1 MAFRSLTRFSRRSF
15 LAAGALAAQEV
26 GEAPEKPIEF
36 ICPMDPEVR
45 QKGPG
50 RCPRCNMK
58 LVAGLPDPLEYR
70 VDLAVPKPIRAGK
83 SVPLR
88 FTVVYPQVHP
98 KTGKPV
104 RDFEIVHEKLFHLF
118 LVSEDLE
125 VFDHVHPEKDF
136 GPEFSLDYAFPK
148 PGMYRL
154 MCDYYP
160 LGATP
165 QITVKTLYVAAG
177 PGGAIPPLPSNTQV
191 TLRTEPEKPLAGE
204 KTRLYFTI
212 SPVEKLVPWLGA
224 WGHVLIASA
233 DTVDLIHTHP
243 FIADGGERMQFN
255 AIFPRPGRHR
265 VWVQFDRA
273 GLVNTV
279 RFDVPVTELTV

>member
-1 MAFRSLTRFSRRSF
+1 MAFRSLTRRSF
-15 LAAGALAAQEV
+15 LAAGALAAQELA
-26 GEAPEKPIEF
+26 EPPEKPVEF
-36 ICPMDPEVR
+36 ICPMDPDVR

-58 LVAGLPDPLEYR
+58 LVAGLPDPIEFR
-70 VDLAVPKPIRAGK
+70 VDLAAPRPIRAGK
-83 SVPLR
+83 SATLR
-88 FTVVYPQVHP
+88 FHVIHP

-136 GPEFSLDYAFPK
+136 GPEFTLDYAFPK

-165 QITVKTLYVAAG
+165 QITVKTLFVAPG
-177 PGGAIPPLPSNTQV
+177 PGGAIPPLPSNTRV
-191 TLRTEPEKPLAGE
+191 NLRTEPEKPVAGE
-204 KTRLYFTI
+204 KTRLYFTL
-212 SPVEKLVPWLGA
+212 SPANDLVPWLGA
-224 WGHVLIASA
+224 WGHVLLASA

-255 AIFPRPGRHR
+255 VIFPRPGRHR
-265 VWVQFDRA
+265 VWVQFERA
-273 GLVNTV
+273 GVVNTA
-279 RFDVPVTELTV
+279 RFDVPVSELTA